1 LESRSLVGQ
10 PARDSLWS
18 DLCRSIAGW
27 RDLLRPTKSASTAI
41 TDLEINYNY
50 LESWTVTFGANNLF
64 DQRPEAIGV
73 VPGDPTTL
81 QDGSNIV
88 GAPLSI
94 SPYGINGGFYYTRL
108 TFKF

>member
-1 LESRSLVGQ
+1 VS
-10 PARDSLWS
+10 
-18 DLCRSIAGW
+18 
-27 RDLLRPTKSASTAI
+27 STAI
-41 TDLEINYNY
+41 TDLEIDYNY
-50 LESWTVTFGANNLF
+50 LENWTIAFGANNLF
-64 DQRPEAIGV
+64 DERPESIGV

-94 SPYGINGGFYYTRL
+94 SPFGINGGFYYTRL